1 MPETV
6 LSTFVN
12 MMLSILPI
20 NLRDIISI
28 LQKLNDFLRVTG
40 LLFETLSPL
49 AIPHFSL
56 VRRMS
61 YINVLYK
68 TGGCLLANWEVGT
81 LFGS

>member
-12 MMLSILPI
+12 IMLLILPI

-28 LQKLNDFLRVTG
+28 LQKLDDFFRVTR

-56 VRRMS
+56 ARRLS

-68 TGGCLLANWEVGT
+68 TGAV
-81 LFGS
+81 